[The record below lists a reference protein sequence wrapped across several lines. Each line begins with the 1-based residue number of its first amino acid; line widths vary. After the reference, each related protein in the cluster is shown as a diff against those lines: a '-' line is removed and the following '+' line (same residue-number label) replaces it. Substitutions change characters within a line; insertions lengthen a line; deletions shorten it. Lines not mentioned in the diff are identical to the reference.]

1 MSEKMK
7 ELWDNPSD
15 DYDQK
20 YGEIRRRIE
29 SKKYSLEEIFDT
41 FMFAIVD
48 RTITYPFSPLVQ
60 AFEDVIDEKIHWFN
74 KIEEKARTLFDEE
87 GNCTHIYQCKEMK
100 EGKPTGN
107 ILCTLCSQLLDKSEM
122 NPKEKIKF
130 LNKKIEEI
138 GPISKR
144 SYFEEDDLT

>member
-1 MSEKMK
+1 MSKEDMK

-29 SKKYSLEEIFDT
+29 SKKYSLEELFDT

-48 RTITYPFSPLVQ
+48 RKITYPFSPLVQ
-60 AFEDVIDEKIHWFN
+60 AFEDVINEKIYWFI

-87 GNCTHIYQCKEMK
+87 GNCTHIYQCKEK
-100 EGKPTGN
+100 ATGN
-107 ILCTLCSQLLDKSEM
+107 ILCSLCSKLLDKSEM
-122 NPKEKIKF
+122 NPEEKQAEADEK
-130 LNKKIEEI
+130 
-138 GPISKR
+138 
-144 SYFEEDDLT
+144 